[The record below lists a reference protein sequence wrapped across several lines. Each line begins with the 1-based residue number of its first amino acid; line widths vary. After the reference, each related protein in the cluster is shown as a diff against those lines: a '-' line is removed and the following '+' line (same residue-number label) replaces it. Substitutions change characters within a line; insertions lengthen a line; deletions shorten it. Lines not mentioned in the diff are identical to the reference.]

1 MSHSWLVWNQL
12 FKEVVASET
21 KYDNLNYSC
30 TNDKRH
36 QRIANKIG
44 EKWIWKLQS
53 AVVNICHI
61 LKKKKKSE
69 YLDYDIIYWTNTRD
83 DSCQGWF
90 FWQSM
95 FLCGW
100 RIIEVI
106 GNFCSS
112 RANRARSLPLS
123 RPKIFSFQKINWTVQ
138 YLFSFRWLL
147 SITQSFHIFIFGWVL
162 GDDLWLENTR
172 TMIYGDKSHESW
184 VRHNS

>member
-1 MSHSWLVWNQL
+1 
-12 FKEVVASET
+12 
-21 KYDNLNYSC
+21 
-30 TNDKRH
+30 
-36 QRIANKIG
+36 
-44 EKWIWKLQS
+44 
-53 AVVNICHI
+53 
-61 LKKKKKSE
+61 
-69 YLDYDIIYWTNTRD
+69 
-83 DSCQGWF
+83 
-90 FWQSM
+90 M

-138 YLFSFRWLL
+138 YLFSVRWLL

-184 VRHNS
+184 VRHNSWLWQITRIVTTTGSDKSRESWKSFPGSCIAWSHSSAGDTFQGKAKPGKAVLTKSTSLMDSPTVPIAELLAKVLQPC